1 MRKTLTIGDDLIQA
15 LKDLAH
21 QRGISFK
28 EVVNDTPR
36 RGLSAGEEPGAAAE
50 PFRVLSAPRG
60 FRPGIDPMTLN
71 QLADKLETERFIAS
85 DHQVAAGSAT
95 GSATGGSDSDA
106 VSGNGGGGSRGG

>member
-1 MRKTLTIGDDLIQA
+1 
-15 LKDLAH
+15 
-21 QRGISFK
+21 
-28 EVVNDTPR
+28 
-36 RGLSAGEEPGAAAE
+36 
-50 PFRVLSAPRG
+50 
-60 FRPGIDPMTLN
+60 MTLN